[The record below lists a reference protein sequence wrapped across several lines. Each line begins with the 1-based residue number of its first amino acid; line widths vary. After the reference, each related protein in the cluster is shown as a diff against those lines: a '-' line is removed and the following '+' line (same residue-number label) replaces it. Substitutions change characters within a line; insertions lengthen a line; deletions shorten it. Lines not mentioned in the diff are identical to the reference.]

1 MMRSLAALRLPS
13 DTGHDQ
19 VAAEGEP
26 GAPDRFGRHD
36 HRCYAALHVLDA
48 MAVEPPTLH
57 AGRPRIA
64 RATEHQGIDVE
75 VAVEHEAPAAP
86 RSAERGDGLKPPRFH
101 LLKLHVVATSLE
113 VSGQEAGDRR
123 LVGTKA
129 RDPDEFPGE
138 LDDLTLVQFRQHAL
152 LDGCVHSMGSFRA
165 LDADRGLPAPTGDR
179 PTVRSDTGHVERGT
193 QCSGI
198 MERHAGVDKH
208 RGPAYGA
215 A

>member
-57 AGRPRIA
+57 AGRPRVA

-75 VAVEHEAPAAP
+75 VPVEHEAPAAP
-86 RSAERGDGLKPPRFH
+86 RSAERGDGLKSPRFH
-101 LLKLHVVATSLE
+101 LLKLHVVPRISKYPARKRATGVS
-113 VSGQEAGDRR
+113 SGQKLGIRMSSPASSTISRSFSSASTR
-123 LVGTKA
+123 CSMVVSTRWA
-129 RDPDEFPGE
+129 PS
-138 LDDLTLVQFRQHAL
+138 AL
-152 LDGCVHSMGSFRA
+152 LMRIAACRRRQVMVRWCAATEAMSSAARNARA
-165 LDADRGLPAPTGDR
+165 L
-179 PTVRSDTGHVERGT
+179 
-193 QCSGI
+193 C
-198 MERHAGVDKH
+198 RH
-208 RGPAYGA
+208 
-215 A
+215 